1 MFILNHEDSAPLYVQ
16 LYTQIRDRVLTGE
29 LPAGTRLPSVRHLAD
44 ELGVSR
50 NTVDT
55 AYLELIAEGFLL
67 TRPRSGF
74 FVAPVERHQA
84 FRAGMPT
91 TPAAA
96 GAGPRRHPTT
106 SDALG
111 GSGTAGILGTPDV
124 TGAAH
129 DRMHN
134 RTHGGAHDRM
144 HGAAAPSPYRFD
156 FHPARLDP
164 ASFPLPL
171 WRAYTLECL
180 REAPRELS
188 EYNHPQG
195 DPELRRAIGDY
206 LQRSR
211 GVVCTP
217 DRVIVCAGLQHS
229 LEIVADIMMHASP
242 NAGAG
247 AVAGAVAG
255 ANPARP
261 LVVGV
266 ENPGYPLP
274 RAVFRNRGI
283 PVVPVPVGPEGMDVD
298 ALAQSRCT
306 LAYVTP
312 SHQFPLGH
320 VMPVRNRLRLIQWA
334 NAGGNVIIEDD
345 YDSELRYAGT
355 PVPCMQGLH
364 PGDAGRQAGPD
375 NPAGPAGPAGSD
387 KPNGQDSPDGL
398 DGAVVYTGTFSKI
411 LSPALRMSYM
421 VLPPALLQVY
431 RQRHRHHHAMVP
443 LLEQRVLARFM
454 ARGHWDRHV
463 RRMRT
468 VYRQRHDAMLRAID
482 THFGGRATVI
492 GQGAGLHVVV
502 RLHGTDA
509 DERELALRAG
519 RAGIRLLPFSETRL
533 TDNPE
538 AFRGGPP
545 ASPPASAPHGYGNTS
560 NDGPLLLLGFGGMPP
575 DELEQGVAQLHRACF
590 PRAR

>member
-1 MFILNHEDSAPLYVQ
+1 MFILNHDDSVPLYVQ

-84 FRAGMPT
+84 LRADPNGVPET
-91 TPAAA
+91 RSGPAGSVPRKEWPHAHSEA
-96 GAGPRRHPTT
+96 SDRLHDGA
-106 SDALG
+106 S
-111 GSGTAGILGTPDV
+111 
-124 TGAAH
+124 
-129 DRMHN
+129 
-134 RTHGGAHDRM
+134 
-144 HGAAAPSPYRFD
+144 PSPYRFD

-164 ASFPLPL
+164 ACFPLPL
-171 WRAYTLECL
+171 WRTYTLECL
-180 REAPRELS
+180 REAPRDLA

-229 LEIVADIMMHASP
+229 LEIVADIMTAIAATAAP
-242 NAGAG
+242 AQTAQTAQTARGA
-247 AVAGAVAG
+247 
-255 ANPARP
+255 ARP

-274 RAVFRNRGI
+274 QAVFRNRGI
-283 PVVPVPVGPEGMDVD
+283 AVVPIPVGPEGMDVD
-298 ALAQSRCT
+298 ALAQSPCT

-320 VMPVRNRLRLIQWA
+320 VMPVRNRLRLLHWA
-334 NAGGNVIIEDD
+334 RTNGNVIIEDD

-355 PVPCMQGLH
+355 PVPSMQGLH
-364 PGDAGRQAGPD
+364 PDRTDGPD
-375 NPAGPAGPAGSD
+375 RSNGPGISEGPDRSD
-387 KPNGQDSPDGL
+387 GV
-398 DGAVVYTGTFSKI
+398 VVYTGTFSKI
-411 LSPALRMSYM
+411 LSPALRISYM
-421 VLPPALLQVY
+421 VLPPALLKVY

-454 ARGHWDRHV
+454 THGHWDRHV

-468 VYRQRHDAMLRAID
+468 VYRQRHDAMLHAIAS
-482 THFGGRATVI
+482 HFGERATVI
-492 GQGAGLHVVV
+492 GHGAGLHVVV
-502 RLHGTDA
+502 RLHGCAA
-509 DERELALRAG
+509 DERELAIRAG
-519 RAGIRLLPFSETRL
+519 RAGIYLLPFSETRL
-533 TDNPE
+533 AASPE
-538 AFRGGPP
+538 AVRGDGPAHSP
-545 ASPPASAPHGYGNTS
+545 ACP
-560 NDGPLLLLGFGGMPP
+560 NDGPLLLLGFGGMAP
-575 DELEQGVAQLHRACF
+575 DDLEQGVAQLHHACF
-590 PRAR
+590 PPSR

>member
-1 MFILNHEDSAPLYVQ
+1 MFILDHDDSAPLYVQ
-16 LYTQIRDRVLTGE
+16 LYTQVRDRVLTGE
-29 LPAGTRLPSVRHLAD
+29 LPAGTRLPSVRHLAG

-74 FVAPVERHQA
+74 FVAPVDRHQA
-84 FRAGMPT
+84 FRAGMEPV
-91 TPAAA
+91 PATA
-96 GAGPRRHPTT
+96 GAGPHRPHARP
-106 SDALG
+106 A
-111 GSGTAGILGTPDV
+111 
-124 TGAAH
+124 AAH
-129 DRMHN
+129 DRV
-134 RTHGGAHDRM
+134 HGGVPSGDVQD
-144 HGAAAPSPYRFD
+144 GASPSPYRFD
-156 FHPARLDP
+156 FHPARLD
-164 ASFPLPL
+164 AACFPLPL
-171 WRAYTLECL
+171 WRTYTLECL
-180 REAPRELS
+180 REAPRDLA
-188 EYNHPQG
+188 EYGDPQG

-217 DRVIVCAGLQHS
+217 DRVIVCAGLQHG
-229 LEIVADIMMHASP
+229 LEIVADLMTGVSP
-242 NAGAG
+242 NAGADAAGTQAGQG
-247 AVAGAVAG
+247 A
-255 ANPARP
+255 ARP

-320 VMPVRNRLRLIQWA
+320 VMPVHNRLRLIHWA
-334 NAGGNVIIEDD
+334 REGGNVIIEDD

-355 PVPCMQGLH
+355 PVPSMQGLY
-364 PGDAGRQAGPD
+364 PARLAGLAGRAGLAGPD
-375 NPAGPAGPAGSD
+375 WQD
-387 KPNGQDSPDGL
+387 GQDGQ

-411 LSPALRMSYM
+411 LSPALRTSYM
-421 VLPPALLQVY
+421 VLPPALLEVY
-431 RQRHRHHHAMVP
+431 RQRHRHYHAMVP

-482 THFGGRATVI
+482 AHFGGRATVI

-509 DERELALRAG
+509 DERELAIRAE

-533 TDNPE
+533 TASPE
-538 AFRGGPP
+538 AFRSDAPARPP
-545 ASPPASAPHGYGNTS
+545 AAPPDDHPDGYPDTS
-560 NDGPLLLLGFGGMPP
+560 GDGPLLLLGFGGMPP

-590 PRAR
+590 PHVR

>member
-1 MFILNHEDSAPLYVQ
+1 MFILNHDDSAPLYVQ

-29 LPAGTRLPSVRHLAD
+29 LPPGTRLPSVRHLSD

-74 FVAPVERHQA
+74 FVAPMDRHQA
-84 FRAGMPT
+84 FRAGMPPA
-91 TPAAA
+91 PAAA
-96 GAGPRRHPTT
+96 DASPHDPRPT
-106 SDALG
+106 AL
-111 GSGTAGILGTPDV
+111 TAPPGTPDTAYNGV
-124 TGAAH
+124 
-129 DRMHN
+129 
-134 RTHGGAHDRM
+134 HGGVRDNGAHD
-144 HGAAAPSPYRFD
+144 GTAPSPYRFD
-156 FHPARLDP
+156 FHPARLD
-164 ASFPLPL
+164 AARFPLPL

-180 REAPRELS
+180 REAPRELA
-188 EYNHPQG
+188 EYGNPQG
-195 DPELRRAIGDY
+195 DLELRRAIGDY

-217 DRVIVCAGLQHS
+217 DSVVVCAGLQHS
-229 LEIVADIMMHASP
+229 LEIVADIMADSAP
-242 NAGAG
+242 NTAADAMSGAM
-247 AVAGAVAG
+247 
-255 ANPARP
+255 PARP

-274 RAVFRNRGI
+274 HAVFRNRDV
-283 PVVPVPVGPEGMDVD
+283 PVIPVPVGPEGMDVD
-298 ALAQSRCT
+298 VLVQSRCT

-320 VMPVRNRLRLIQWA
+320 VMPVRNRLRLIRWA
-334 NAGGNVIIEDD
+334 REGGNVIIEDD

-355 PVPCMQGLH
+355 PVPAMQGLPH
-364 PGDAGRQAGPD
+364 HGQNRHAG
-375 NPAGPAGPAGSD
+375 
-387 KPNGQDSPDGL
+387 PNGQAKPQDGPDEQDGQ

-411 LSPALRMSYM
+411 LSPALRISYM
-421 VLPPALLQVY
+421 VLPAALLEAY
-431 RQRHRHHHAMVP
+431 RQRHRHYHAMVP

-482 THFGGRATVI
+482 AHFGRRATVI

-502 RLHGTDA
+502 RLHGTNA

-533 TDNPE
+533 APYPTTSRHDAPADSPRN
-538 AFRGGPP
+538 APP
-545 ASPPASAPHGYGNTS
+545 SS
-560 NDGPLLLLGFGGMPP
+560 NDGPLLLLGFGGMTP

-590 PRAR
+590 PHAR

>member
-1 MFILNHEDSAPLYVQ
+1 MFILNHHDGAPLYVQ

-74 FVAPVERHQA
+74 FVAAEERHQT
-84 FRAGMPT
+84 FRGGMP
-91 TPAAA
+91 PVHAAA
-96 GAGPRRHPTT
+96 DARSSRPHIPDA
-106 SDALG
+106 SD
-111 GSGTAGILGTPDV
+111 TAGDASAAAPNARHHRMRDAV
-124 TGAAH
+124 DGAAP
-129 DRMHN
+129 
-134 RTHGGAHDRM
+134 
-144 HGAAAPSPYRFD
+144 PSPYRYD
-156 FHPARLDP
+156 FHPARLD
-164 ASFPLPL
+164 AACFPLPL
-171 WRAYTLECL
+171 WRTYTLECL
-180 REAPRELS
+180 REAPRDLA
-188 EYNHPQG
+188 EYGNPQG

-229 LEIVADIMMHASP
+229 LEIVADIMTDIAS
-242 NAGAG
+242 GAASTG
-247 AVAGAVAG
+247 DGQETVLGIVRG
-255 ANPARP
+255 TVQGTARP

-266 ENPGYPLP
+266 ESPGYPLP

-320 VMPVRNRLRLIQWA
+320 VMPVRNRLRLIDWA
-334 NAGGNVIIEDD
+334 KAGGNVIIEDD

-355 PVPCMQGLH
+355 PVPSMQGLH
-364 PGDAGRQAGPD
+364 PGGP
-375 NPAGPAGPAGSD
+375 
-387 KPNGQDSPDGL
+387 

-411 LSPALRMSYM
+411 LSPALRISYM
-421 VLPPALLQVY
+421 VLPPALLEVY

-468 VYRQRHDAMLRAID
+468 VYRQRHDAMLRAIAA
-482 THFGGRATVI
+482 HFGGRATVI

-502 RLHGTDA
+502 RLRHTDA
-509 DERELALRAG
+509 DEQELALRAG

-533 TDNPE
+533 AASPE
-538 AFRGGPP
+538 AFRDGDPARPP
-545 ASPPASAPHGYGNTS
+545 ADIPADLAAHLTGGHRDASAAA
-560 NDGPLLLLGFGGMPP
+560 PLMLLGFGGMNP
-575 DELEQGVAQLHRACF
+575 DELEQGVARLYRACY
-590 PRAR
+590 PHA

>member
-1 MFILNHEDSAPLYVQ
+1 MFLLNHNDSAPLYVQ
-16 LYTQIRDRVLTGE
+16 LYTQVRDRVLTGE

-50 NTVDT
+50 NTVDA
-55 AYLELIAEGFLL
+55 AYLELIAEGLLL

-74 FVAPVERHQA
+74 FVAPVDRHQT
-84 FRAGMPT
+84 FRA
-91 TPAAA
+91 AVA
-96 GAGPRRHPTT
+96 GAPETLPATRVPH
-106 SDALG
+106 
-111 GSGTAGILGTPDV
+111 GIT
-124 TGAAH
+124 H
-129 DRMHN
+129 D
-134 RTHGGAHDRM
+134 GAHD
-144 HGAAAPSPYRFD
+144 GAHDGTPPLPYRFD

-164 ASFPLPL
+164 ACFPLPL
-171 WRAYTLECL
+171 WRTYTLECL
-180 REAPRELS
+180 REAPRGLA
-188 EYNHPQG
+188 EYGNPQG

-217 DRVIVCAGLQHS
+217 DHVVICAGLQHS
-229 LEIVADIMMHASP
+229 LEIVADIMTDTTAT
-242 NAGAG
+242 NRD
-247 AVAGAVAG
+247 V
-255 ANPARP
+255 ARP
-261 LVVGV
+261 PVVGV

-283 PVVPVPVGPEGMDVD
+283 AVVPVPVGPEGMDVD

-320 VMPVRNRLRLIQWA
+320 VMPVRNRLRLIRWA
-334 NAGGNVIIEDD
+334 KAGGNVIIEDD
-345 YDSELRYAGT
+345 YDSELRYTGT
-355 PVPCMQGLH
+355 PVPAMQGLH
-364 PGDAGRQAGPD
+364 PQGPY
-375 NPAGPAGPAGSD
+375 
-387 KPNGQDSPDGL
+387 GQDGQGGQDGQDGQ

-411 LSPALRMSYM
+411 LSPALRISYM
-421 VLPPALLQVY
+421 VLPTALLKVY

-468 VYRQRHDAMLRAID
+468 VYRLRHDAMLRAIAA
-482 THFGGRATVI
+482 HFGGRATVI
-492 GQGAGLHVVV
+492 GQGAGLHVVA

-533 TDNPE
+533 TACPGT
-538 AFRGGPP
+538 FRGG
-545 ASPPASAPHGYGNTS
+545 ARNGGQNDLQDDFRAISRIGHH
-560 NDGPLLLLGFGGMPP
+560 DGPLLLLGFGGMAA
-575 DELEQGVAQLHRACF
+575 DELDRGVELLHRVCF
-590 PRAR
+590 PPVR